1 LAIHSRGIRL
11 GVVES
16 YFGID
21 TDIVVDFAFSTFIEL
36 DVLLR
41 ESLIGLSLFSDGFG
55 RRERLWRR
63 HCLRFRL
70 LIIQELLIDTSR
82 RFLGI
87 DRNRLIVRHGIFF
100 EPFLFSSLNRR
111 FLDFLGLDRFLD
123 LFPLDGLWR
132 LLRKFDGLLGLLIG
146 ILLEH
151 VKIMVVKVI
160 RRHLF
165 EVILLGKL
173 LPELRSD

>member
-1 LAIHSRGIRL
+1 
-11 GVVES
+11 
-16 YFGID
+16 
-21 TDIVVDFAFSTFIEL
+21 
-36 DVLLR
+36 
-41 ESLIGLSLFSDGFG
+41 LSLFSDGFG
-55 RRERLWRR
+55 RRERLGRR
-63 HCLRFRL
+63 HWLSFRL

-82 RFLGI
+82 RFFGV
-87 DRNRLIVRHGIFF
+87 DRNRLIVRHRIFF
-100 EPFLFSSLNRR
+100 KPFLFSFLDRR
-111 FLDFLGLDRFLD
+111 FFDFLGLDRFLD